1 MYGLMGSVNEW
12 INETKGL
19 MKEYNEDMPLE
30 DQENLKKRA
39 EVKLSQLKAIFLA
52 NALACE
58 LGQPPL
64 HFAFCAP

>member
-1 MYGLMGSVNEW
+1 MKEMYELMGSVNEW

-39 EVKLSQLKAIFLA
+39 EVNSS
-52 NALACE
+52 ACE
-58 LGQPPL
+58 LDPIP
-64 HFAFCAP
+64 

>member
-1 MYGLMGSVNEW
+1 MKEMYELMGSVNEW

-39 EVKLSQLKAIFLA
+39 EVNSS
-52 NALACE
+52 ACE
-58 LGQPPL
+58 LDPIPWHPPF

>member
-1 MYGLMGSVNEW
+1 MKEMYGLMGSVNEW

-52 NALACE
+52 SALACE
-58 LGQPPL
+58 LGPI
-64 HFAFCAP
+64 A